1 MLKLNCNNWYNFSKA
16 LILLCFFIVSTKS
29 DAQDLPP
36 IQYFSPKQYH
46 AENQNWEITQSNNK
60 HIYVANSKG
69 LLEFNGSEWSL
80 YPSPNQTIIRSVN
93 VVKDKV
99 YTGSYMDFGYWTRTD
114 VGDLKYTSL
123 SKKIQSTLLED
134 EQFWKITHLEDWLL
148 FQSLSRIYIYN
159 TKTDQFKIT
168 TSKAGIIKMFKVNN
182 TIYYQDRVEGLL
194 KLENGVPKPVLQSNY
209 FENKIIVGVYT
220 IKNNLLVVTQNHGVV
235 TIKNNVVQD
244 WDVNLNPQLSNYS
257 IYSSLQ
263 LQDASL
269 LLGTI
274 SNGIIQID
282 ANGKIFQNINQA
294 NGLGN
299 NTVLSIFQDIE
310 SNIWLALD
318 NGINCI
324 NINSPFRI
332 FNDDHGALGTVYTS
346 LIYDNTLYL
355 GTNQGLFY
363 KKIDKPD
370 FKPVINTNGQVW
382 SLKIIDN
389 QLFCGHNSGTF
400 IINNNVAKRI
410 ASVEGTWDIKAIK
423 DNPNL
428 LIQGNYNGL
437 NILEKKD
444 GFWQF
449 RNKIEGFDNSS
460 RFFVFS
466 KDDEILVN
474 HEYKGVFKIKV
485 DPEYTKTTQISK
497 IETLEKGL
505 FSSLTTNNNTLY
517 YATEKGVFKKQLEDN
532 TFVKDS
538 ILSNIYKTQGYSSG
552 KIITDHENNAL
563 WLITQKGFNY
573 VSPGKLSTTP
583 EVTFIALPNALREG
597 LSGYESIFKL
607 KPNVYLF
614 GTSKGYITLDISNLK
629 PKTYQVE
636 INSIN
641 KTPLQKSKT
650 LISLKDDIVFKNKE
664 NNIEIK
670 YSVAEYDKYLEAE
683 YAHKLEGLYE
693 DWSTWSTNAE
703 VLYKNLPYGEYTF
716 IVKARVGGVEVTN
729 QDRFTFTID
738 KPWFL
743 SNIMIIVYC
752 VIGFI
757 IILLINYFYKLYYRK
772 QKEKLVLKSKR
783 ELELKDLETKQ
794 QLMTLNNDKLRQE
807 IDNKN
812 RELAISTMSLIKKN
826 EFLNTIKSELNDK
839 VESANLKSV
848 IRIIDKNINNKDDWN
863 LFEEAFNNAD
873 KDFLK
878 KVKTKH
884 PALTSNDLRL
894 CAYLRLNL
902 SSKEIAPL
910 LNISPRSVEVK
921 RYRLRKKMELE
932 HDVNL
937 TDYILSI

>member
-1 MLKLNCNNWYNFSKA
+1 MLKFNPNNWCDFSKP
-16 LILLCFFIVSTKS
+16 LVLLSLLMLFTKS
-29 DAQDLPP
+29 VAQDLPP
-36 IQYFSPKQYH
+36 IQYFSPKQYN
-46 AENQNWEITQSNNK
+46 AENQNWEISQCKSK

-69 LLEFNGSEWSL
+69 LLEFNGSEWIL

-93 VVKDKV
+93 VVSDRV
-99 YTGSYMDFGYWTRTD
+99 YTGSYMEFGYWTRTD

-123 SKKIQSTLLED
+123 SKKISSTLLED
-134 EQFWKITHLEDWLL
+134 EQFWKITHLDDWIL

-168 TSKAGIIKMFKVNN
+168 ESKAGIIKMFKVDNS
-182 TIYYQDRVEGLL
+182 IYYQDRIEGLL
-194 KLENGVPKPVLQSNY
+194 KLENGQPKAILQSNY
-209 FENKIIVGVYT
+209 FKNKIIAGVYT
-220 IKNNLLVVTQNHGVV
+220 LKNNLLVVTQNHGIV
-235 TIKNNVVQD
+235 TINNNAVQD
-244 WDVNLNPQLSNYS
+244 WNANLNSQLKEYR

-263 LQDASL
+263 LNDDSL
-269 LLGTI
+269 ILGTI

-282 ANGKIFQNINQA
+282 VNGNIFQKISQA

-318 NGINCI
+318 NGINCV

-332 FNDDHGALGTVYTS
+332 FNDDHGVLGTVYTS

-363 KKIDKPD
+363 KKTGQTA
-370 FKPVINTNGQVW
+370 FKPVVNTNGQVW

-400 IINNNVAKRI
+400 IINNNVANRI
-410 ASVEGTWDIKAIK
+410 ASVEGTWDIKTIS

-437 NILEKKD
+437 NILEKKA
-444 GFWQF
+444 GLWQF
-449 RNKIEGFDNSS
+449 RNKIEGFNNSS

-466 KDDEILVN
+466 KKDEILVN
-474 HEYKGVFKIKV
+474 HEYKGVFKIKI
-485 DPEYTKTTQISK
+485 DSDYTTTTQISK

-517 YATEKGVFKKQLEDN
+517 YATDKGVFKKHLEDN
-532 TFVKDS
+532 TFVKDTV
-538 ILSNIYKTQGYSSG
+538 LSNIYKTQGYSSG
-552 KIITDHENNAL
+552 KIITDQANNAL
-563 WLITQKGFNY
+563 WLITKKGINY

-583 EVTFIALPNALREG
+583 DISFIALPSSLREG
-597 LSGYESIFKL
+597 LSGYESIFNL
-607 KPNVYLF
+607 KPNLYLF
-614 GTSKGYITLDISNLK
+614 GTSKGYITLNLSKIK

-636 INSIN
+636 INTIN
-641 KTPLQKSKT
+641 KTPLQKSKR
-650 LISLKDDIVFKNKE
+650 LISLKDENAFKNNE

-683 YAHKLEGLYE
+683 YSHKLEGLYE

-729 QDRFTFTID
+729 QDSFTFTID

-743 SNIMIIVYC
+743 SNIMIMVYC
-752 VIGFI
+752 VMGFI

-794 QLMTLNNDKLRQE
+794 QLMALNNDKLRQE

-826 EFLNTIKSELNDK
+826 EFLNTIKSELNEK
-839 VESANLKSV
+839 VESTNLKSV

>member
-1 MLKLNCNNWYNFSKA
+1 MLKFNPNNWYNFSKP
-16 LILLCFFIVSTKS
+16 LVLLGLFMLFAKS
-29 DAQDLPP
+29 VAQDLPP

-46 AENQNWEITQSNNK
+46 AENQNWEITQCKSK

-69 LLEFNGSEWSL
+69 LLEFNGSEWIL
-80 YPSPNQTIIRSVN
+80 YSSPNQTIIRSVN
-93 VVKDKV
+93 VVSDKV
-99 YTGSYMDFGYWTRTD
+99 YTGSYMEFGYWTRTD

-123 SKKIQSTLLED
+123 SKKISSTLLED
-134 EQFWKITHLEDWLL
+134 EQFWKITHLDDWIL

-159 TKTDQFKIT
+159 TKTDKFNIT
-168 TSKAGIIKMFKVNN
+168 ESKAGIIKMFKVDNS
-182 TIYYQDRVEGLL
+182 IYYQDRIEGLL
-194 KLENGVPKPVLQSNY
+194 KLENGQPKVILQSNY
-209 FENKIIVGVYT
+209 FKNKIIAGVYT
-220 IKNNLLVVTQNHGVV
+220 LKNNLLVVTQNHGIV
-235 TIKNNVVQD
+235 TIKNNTVQD
-244 WDVNLNPQLSNYS
+244 WNANLNSQLKDYR

-263 LQDASL
+263 LNDDSL
-269 LLGTI
+269 ILGTI

-282 ANGKIFQNINQA
+282 ANGNIFQKISQA

-318 NGINCI
+318 NGINCV

-332 FNDDHGALGTVYTS
+332 FNDDHGVLGTVYTS

-363 KKIDKPD
+363 KKSDQTA
-370 FKPVINTNGQVW
+370 FKPVVNTNGQVW

-400 IINNNVAKRI
+400 IINNNVANRI
-410 ASVEGTWDIKAIK
+410 ASVEGTWDIKTIS

-437 NILEKKD
+437 NILEKKA

-449 RNKIEGFDNSS
+449 RNKIEGFNNSS

-466 KDDEILVN
+466 KKDEILVN
-474 HEYKGVFKIKV
+474 HEYKGVFKIKI
-485 DPEYTKTTQISK
+485 DSDYRTTTQISK

-505 FSSLTTNNNTLY
+505 FSSLTTSNNTLY
-517 YATEKGVFKKQLEDN
+517 YATDKGVFKKHLEDN
-532 TFVKDS
+532 TFVKDTV
-538 ILSNIYKTQGYSSG
+538 LSKIYKTQGYSSG
-552 KIITDHENNAL
+552 KIITDQANNAL
-563 WLITQKGFNY
+563 WLITKKGINY

-583 EVTFIALPNALREG
+583 DISFIALPSSLREG
-597 LSGYESIFKL
+597 LSGYESIFNL
-607 KPNVYLF
+607 KPNLYLF
-614 GTSKGYITLDISNLK
+614 GTSKGYITLNLSKIK

-636 INSIN
+636 INTIN
-641 KTPLQKSKT
+641 KTPLQKSKQ
-650 LISLKDDIVFKNKE
+650 LISLKDEIIFKNKE

-683 YAHKLEGLYE
+683 YSHKLDGLYN
-693 DWSTWSTNAE
+693 DWSSWNTNAE

-729 QDRFTFTID
+729 QDSFTFTIG

-743 SNIMIIVYC
+743 SNIMIMVYC

-757 IILLINYFYKLYYRK
+757 SILLINYFYKLYYRK

-794 QLMTLNNDKLRQE
+794 QLMALNNDKLRQE

-826 EFLNTIKSELNDK
+826 EFLNTIKSELNEK